1 MVNKLIFSS
10 SAETQTYDRC
20 QNVSDDKNQ
29 AELYDTA
36 MKLIDSL
43 LKEFSDAQI
52 KAFRPDEENQFF
64 SPADKV
70 SSVPKEP
77 PRHKESNRDEASSN
91 IKKVSVDNM
100 HTMTEKPSS
109 NRTFFL
115 DKISSTDKTLVNKVV
130 HASVCNILKE
140 YRSQDSICKNIKS
153 NGGDLARRL
162 TSAVINEI
170 FQHKLNLIL
179 CDKVPASS
187 CLPLETKDIV
197 KKVQKFDK
205 MASKE
210 SQTSSPYTIM
220 LPHEF
225 LENVISALLSK
236 IFSTVSSTK
245 AETSEGIWLTELDF
259 LQMKLLSTVTTEIS
273 KDEAMIIQYVES
285 LHPNDD
291 EIIQLVVQSLYN
303 NLLSQFGSQ
312 EIVQNCVVSG
322 CIILSETIQCT
333 ETQLSHARILPYNI
347 IEEIT
352 VKFLSK
358 LLYMFPKVD
367 KERPKSIENEMQ
379 KITSKILNSLQEFI
393 SKSKI
398 KVISPAKELP
408 SVPLADNET
417 IEKVVNSVYSNILK
431 HSGSHISIFKDLMG
445 KSNVLSDI
453 IGFLMVKE
461 ISGSEFQPQAEEEL
475 SSSELVLEAVK
486 IMEKV
491 VKMVDEFK
499 SQEKSSSKKGFML
512 DATFLE
518 EALALFLAKIVRL
531 PRASSKHAKNLS
543 KPELNKIASQL
554 TKSVTAEISKSNI
567 NLVAAESEEHI
578 LNPESIEMI
587 SQVIDSIYSNVLQQ
601 SGTHAELYY
610 DIKNTNRV
618 FPKKVASLIISGVSD
633 FPLDTITFLKSLY
646 TFKISFLF
654 YLCSRLSC
662 FNAAIHIYDLFPL
675 AIDPHFALEL
685 HRPQIC

>member
-10 SAETQTYDRC
+10 SAEAQTYDRC

-52 KAFRPDEENQFF
+52 KVFRPDEENQFF
-64 SPADKV
+64 SPVDKV

-77 PRHKESNRDEASSN
+77 PRHKESNRDETLPN
-91 IKKVSVDNM
+91 KEKVSVANM
-100 HTMTEKPSS
+100 YKMTEKPSS
-109 NRTFFL
+109 NKTFSL
-115 DKISSTDKTLVNKVV
+115 NKMSSPDKTLVNKVV

-153 NGGDLARRL
+153 NGGNLARRL

-187 CLPLETKDIV
+187 FLPLETKDIV
-197 KKVQKFDK
+197 KKVQKLAQT
-205 MASKE
+205 ASKE
-210 SQTSSPYTIM
+210 SQTSTPYTIM

-236 IFSTVSSTK
+236 IFSTVSDTK
-245 AETSEGIWLTELDF
+245 AETSEGNWLTKLDF
-259 LQMKLLSTVTTEIS
+259 LQMKLLCTVTTEIS
-273 KDEAMIIQYVES
+273 KDEDMIIQYVES

-312 EIVQNCVVSG
+312 EIVQNCVISG
-322 CIILSETIQCT
+322 CRILSETIVDLILREPQP
-333 ETQLSHARILPYNI
+333 SHVRTLPYNV
-347 IEEIT
+347 IEEIA

-367 KERPKSIENEMQ
+367 KERSKSLENEMQ
-379 KITSKILNSLQEFI
+379 KITLKILNSIQEFI

-398 KVISPAKELP
+398 KVISPAKELLT
-408 SVPLADNET
+408 VPLADNET
-417 IEKVVNSVYSNILK
+417 IEKVVNSVYTNILK

-445 KSNVLSDI
+445 NSNVLSDI

-461 ISGSEFQPQAEEEL
+461 ISNSEFQPQVEEAL

-499 SQEKSSSKKGFML
+499 SQEKPSSKKGML

-531 PRASSKHAKNLS
+531 PCASSKHAKNLS

-567 NLVAAESEEHI
+567 NLVAADSEEHL

-601 SGTHAELYY
+601 SGTHKELYY

-633 FPLDTITFLKSLY
+633 FPLDTVRLQYQNYVLITRKLY
-646 TFKISFLF
+646 
-654 YLCSRLSC
+654 C
-662 FNAAIHIYDLFPL
+662 
-675 AIDPHFALEL
+675 
-685 HRPQIC
+685 QG